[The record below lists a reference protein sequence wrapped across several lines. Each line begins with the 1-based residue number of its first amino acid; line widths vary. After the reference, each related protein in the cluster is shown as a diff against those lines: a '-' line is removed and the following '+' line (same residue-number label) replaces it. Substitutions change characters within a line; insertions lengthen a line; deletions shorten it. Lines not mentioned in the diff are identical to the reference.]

1 MGRERAARAGAW
13 SGVEGGAEARGEAR
27 AVGGTR
33 GGGERDGRAGD
44 GGRRA
49 RDPLCATTLRAF
61 ALGGRR
67 FSHGYFVKKRGG
79 GGGGLVC
86 SFASQVTPSRSGT
99 VGVAVTAQCRCE
111 CTQAR
116 SARRGGA
123 AASVRFAWV
132 SHVQQLFART
142 GPRPRHDVE
151 WRCDRGVVLLS
162 GGVDRCK

>member
-1 MGRERAARAGAW
+1 M
-13 SGVEGGAEARGEAR
+13 EGGAEARGEAR

-79 GGGGLVC
+79 GGGLVC
-86 SFASQVTPSRSGT
+86 SFASQVTPSRSGP

-151 WRCDRGVVLLS
+151 GR
-162 GGVDRCK
+162 